1 MTATPRSTESCAVGC
16 AVEAGLGTGEH
27 EVDARV
33 HDGSRPAPTGADYGR
48 RDRVALAMSGSP
60 CIPEGGVKV
69 KPFATP
75 RHPSVT
81 EQLTRGDADAVGRQ
95 PRFFI
100 NLR

>member
-48 RDRVALAMSGSP
+48 RDRVALEKEMS
-60 CIPEGGVKV
+60 IAK
-69 KPFATP
+69 
-75 RHPSVT
+75 
-81 EQLTRGDADAVGRQ
+81 
-95 PRFFI
+95 PRFGQPSLFPM
-100 NLR
+100 RVPAHWDVCPMCW